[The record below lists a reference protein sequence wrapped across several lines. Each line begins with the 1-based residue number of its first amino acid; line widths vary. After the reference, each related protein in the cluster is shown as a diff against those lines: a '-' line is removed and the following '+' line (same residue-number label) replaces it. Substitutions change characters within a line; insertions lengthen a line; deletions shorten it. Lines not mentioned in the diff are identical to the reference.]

1 MNGSRNAPEPK
12 FKEAADSACMRSFG
26 VVGAP
31 GNDFGAGG
39 YIGPAGTEMVD
50 HHDPGLSLPFASLSQ
65 AFRE

>member
-1 MNGSRNAPEPK
+1 
-12 FKEAADSACMRSFG
+12 MRSFG